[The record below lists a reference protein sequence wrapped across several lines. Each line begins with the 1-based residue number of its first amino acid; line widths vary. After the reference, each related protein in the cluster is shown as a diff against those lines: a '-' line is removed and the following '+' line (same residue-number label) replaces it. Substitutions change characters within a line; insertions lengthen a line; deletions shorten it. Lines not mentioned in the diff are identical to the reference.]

1 MNVNDLFTEFEW
13 KKSSS
18 WLEDRLYIGDDLV
31 ALCKNPE
38 IESNRAVSV
47 VPHFFK
53 HFTPTNISMEMCLI
67 NKLLKV
73 EHDDFKF
80 YGHTLSNVMWLTFD
94 YTQICTFFE
103 FHKTETFHAVDAIVR
118 EHWEMLENLA
128 AIYTKPL
135 PSGIPF
141 HVAQMIK
148 GKEYNPLDVLGFLG
162 LGDDPSE
169 RSAFMQ
175 DNKEALIL
183 KMVLCDSGTMDKT
196 FTDIKL
202 ILTPLEFE
210 YENHTHV

>member
-1 MNVNDLFTEFEW
+1 MDVNDLFTEFEW

-31 ALCKNPE
+31 ALCKYPE
-38 IESNRAVSV
+38 RESNRAVSV
-47 VPHFFK
+47 APHFFK
-53 HFTPTNISMEMCLI
+53 YFTPTNISIEMCLI

-80 YGHTLSNVMWLTFD
+80 YGDTLSEVMVLKDNSTL
-94 YTQICTFFE
+94 ICTFCE

-128 AIYTKPL
+128 AMYTRPL

-141 HVAQMIK
+141 HVTQMIK

-162 LGDDPSE
+162 LGDDPTE
-169 RSAFMQ
+169 RIGFMQ
-175 DNKEALIL
+175 TNKEALIL
-183 KMVLCDSGTMDKT
+183 KMVLCDRSTIDKT
-196 FTDIKL
+196 ITDIKL

-210 YENHTHV
+210 YENLLSR

>member
-18 WLEDRLYIGDDLV
+18 WVEDRLYIGDDLV

-47 VPHFFK
+47 ALHFFK
-53 HFTPTNISMEMCLI
+53 YFTPTNISMEMCLI
-67 NKLLKV
+67 NELLTV
-73 EHDDFKF
+73 EHGDFKF
-80 YGHTLSNVMWLTFD
+80 YGLTLSEILWLTPSN
-94 YTQICTFFE
+94 TQICTLFE
-103 FHKTETFHAVDAIVR
+103 FHKTKTFHAVDAIVR
-118 EHWEMLENLA
+118 KHWEMLENLA

-162 LGDDPSE
+162 LGDDPTE
-169 RSAFMQ
+169 RLGFMQ
-175 DNKEALIL
+175 TNKEALIL
-183 KMVLCDSGTMDKT
+183 KMVLCDRSTMDKT
-196 FTDIKL
+196 FTDITL

-210 YENHTHV
+210 YENLLSR

>member
-31 ALCKNPE
+31 ALCKNPQR
-38 IESNRAVSV
+38 ESNRAVSV
-47 VPHFFK
+47 APHFFK
-53 HFTPTNISMEMCLI
+53 YFTPTNISIEMCLI

-73 EHDDFKF
+73 EYDDFKF
-80 YGHTLSNVMWLTFD
+80 YGNTSLDILWMTPS
-94 YTQICTFFE
+94 YTQICTFLE

-128 AIYTKPL
+128 AIYTRPL

-148 GKEYNPLDVLGFLG
+148 GKEYNPLDVLGFLK
-162 LGDDPSE
+162 LGNDPTE
-169 RSAFMQ
+169 RIGFMQ
-175 DNKEALIL
+175 TNKEALIL
-183 KMVLCDSGTMDKT
+183 KMVLCDRSTIDKT
-196 FTDIKL
+196 ITDIEL

-210 YENHTHV
+210 YENLLSR